1 MLPHSCSHLLPLTQV
16 KMNGALSVKLEV
28 SDLFPVAGQGEGVR
42 DTVRGRLGREEE
54 LV

>member
-1 MLPHSCSHLLPLTQV
+1 MLPYSCGHLLPLSQM

-42 DTVRGRLGREEE
+42 DSVRGRLGGEEE